1 MELLLNFTKDVLL
14 QSFWGVFLAFQTSV
28 VLDWQYDVRNIDFSG
43 LLFFG
48 IELIYCTFVRPKL
61 ILNV

>member
-14 QSFWGVFLAFQTSV
+14 QSFWGVFLAFQTAV
-28 VLDWQYDVRNIDFSG
+28 VLDWHYEVCNIDFSG
-43 LLFFG
+43 LFFG